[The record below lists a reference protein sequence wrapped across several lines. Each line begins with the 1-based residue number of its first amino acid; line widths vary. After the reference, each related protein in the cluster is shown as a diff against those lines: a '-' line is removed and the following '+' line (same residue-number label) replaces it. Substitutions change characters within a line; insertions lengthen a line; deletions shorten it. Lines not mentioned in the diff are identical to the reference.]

1 MKLCPSLPR
10 VLHGVSI
17 NSLRIG
23 FPQKR
28 TVVFNSWNLLLSPRS
43 TTFLAKVVKPC
54 VYSLFWHGHP
64 TSIFSWGTEMY
75 VEFDLL
81 VFAPGQCSFT
91 SLILTSFFFF
101 LFQYDLTLTEE
112 CRWGGLYGFRILPDR
127 HPSYD
132 LRWWTAGS
140 GDIHLSHVRL
150 LFLFNS
156 SPLAS
161 PPSSLGR
168 LCSSLDGQ
176 EMRSVQLKKEKKNCS
191 RDRRPV
197 LSLILFKDT
206 RLFQEKIKLVLS
218 S

>member
-1 MKLCPSLPR
+1 MKLCPSLPH

-101 LFQYDLTLTEE
+101 FFQYDLTLTEE
-112 CRWGGLYGFRILPDR
+112 CRGGVCTGFAFSLTATPHMIWDDELQGPVTSIFPTCASSFSLTALPSPR
-127 HPSYD
+127 LPP
-132 LRWWTAGS
+132 
-140 GDIHLSHVRL
+140 LSAAFV
-150 LFLFNS
+150 
-156 SPLAS
+156 
-161 PPSSLGR
+161 
-168 LCSSLDGQ
+168 
-176 EMRSVQLKKEKKNCS
+176 
-191 RDRRPV
+191 PV
-197 LSLILFKDT
+197 
-206 RLFQEKIKLVLS
+206 
-218 S
+218 

>member
-112 CRWGGLYGFRILPDR
+112 CRGGFVRVSHSPWPPPLIWSEMMNCRVR
-127 HPSYD
+127 WHPSFP
-132 LRWWTAGS
+132 RA
-140 GDIHLSHVRL
+140 
-150 LFLFNS
+150 
-156 SPLAS
+156 
-161 PPSSLGR
+161 PP
-168 LCSSLDGQ
+168 
-176 EMRSVQLKKEKKNCS
+176 
-191 RDRRPV
+191 
-197 LSLILFKDT
+197 LSL
-206 RLFQEKIKLVLS
+206 
-218 S
+218 